1 MIKFSAGGARGA
13 PPAGARSVF
22 EILKSI

>member
-1 MIKFSAGGARGA
+1 MIKFSAGGARGT